1 MEQVLGRDMEQV
13 LEHKVQV
20 HKVSM
25 DQQGLPMRLQSKLI
39 MAQVSVMKKINDVI
53 IQHMYLKN
61 LKGENGWFLS
71 IFLTWIQSDFFIWNQ
86 VVNLWIT
93 LFISLLQLSFL
104 SFRRHCLLEDT
115 LHFFYP
121 CLPLDNNSF
130 WGKEQLKKS
139 TIESQLTFILFK
151 LHWPTTCTFYGPRCE
166 RKHP

>member
-61 LKGENGWFLS
+61 LKGENG
-71 IFLTWIQSDFFIWNQ
+71 
-86 VVNLWIT
+86 
-93 LFISLLQLSFL
+93 
-104 SFRRHCLLEDT
+104 
-115 LHFFYP
+115 
-121 CLPLDNNSF
+121 
-130 WGKEQLKKS
+130 
-139 TIESQLTFILFK
+139 
-151 LHWPTTCTFYGPRCE
+151 
-166 RKHP
+166 